1 MTCYSMVDGCHGNMI
16 NKFTPECGTRN
27 TERVHCSQIWQNVS
41 GKGKGGER
49 GAGRKGI
56 TRDRRVVL
64 NMYSGPDRHFS
75 LHCCYEAGGRGGG
88 GGGNSCYLLYI
99 QQQYPESTTK
109 DALYLRWK
117 HVLTYTQGGV
127 LPMQ

>member
-1 MTCYSMVDGCHGNMI
+1 MVDGCHGNMI

-27 TERVHCSQIWQNVS
+27 TERVHCSQIWQNVL

-64 NMYSGPDRHFS
+64 NMYSGPDCHFS
-75 LHCCYEAGGRGGG
+75 LHALLLRGM
-88 GGGNSCYLLYI
+88 SC
-99 QQQYPESTTK
+99 QEVHHCVV
-109 DALYLRWK
+109 DEE
-117 HVLTYTQGGV
+117 
-127 LPMQ
+127 